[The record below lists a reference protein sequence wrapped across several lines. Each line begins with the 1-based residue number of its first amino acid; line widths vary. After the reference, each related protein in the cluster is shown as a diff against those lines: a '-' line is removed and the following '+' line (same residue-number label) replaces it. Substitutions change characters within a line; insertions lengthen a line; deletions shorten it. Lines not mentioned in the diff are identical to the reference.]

1 MGVAELSSKDF
12 VVEERRP
19 AQGKTGRGFQLPSRG
34 QGQGR
39 DTSKIV
45 SDSVIEEGR
54 GQARGM
60 KGKGLL
66 DYALY

>member
-1 MGVAELSSKDF
+1 MGMAELSSKHS
-12 VVEERRP
+12 VVEKRRP
-19 AQGKTGRGFQLPSRG
+19 AKGTTGRGFQHPSRG

-45 SDSVIEEGR
+45 SDSVIEEERGR
-54 GQARGM
+54 AHGM

-66 DYALY
+66 GYALC